1 MKKYTVPVRFAGKL
15 EYQIRANS
23 ETEAMSIAE
32 EMASEEENL
41 GDMEDIN
48 YEVLPAVAIREAEP
62 DGQNASGGENADK
75 YRLSNLL
82 SLIMASVPQITNF
95 IAVTKSGEEVAAL
108 RTSRAPKDEDD
119 CIKNMLSRLT
129 NRHLFSRVE
138 SRDSGLS
145 FCGFPL
151 MEDGKSFQYLIV
163 CYGRKAA
170 LDQAFS
176 VFDFVSNLYK
186 LGK

>member
-1 MKKYTVPVRFAGKL
+1 MKKYTVPVRFTGKL

-48 YEVLPAVAIREAEP
+48 YEVLPAVAIREAEA

-82 SLIMASVPQITNF
+82 SLIMSSVPQITNF
-95 IAVTKSGEEVAAL
+95 IAVTKSGEEVAVL

-119 CIKNMLSRLT
+119 CIKDMLSRLT
-129 NRHLFSRVE
+129 NPRLFPGVE

>member
-1 MKKYTVPVRFAGKL
+1 MKKYTVPVRFTGKL

-48 YEVLPAVAIREAEP
+48 YEVLPAVAIREAEA

-119 CIKNMLSRLT
+119 CIKDMLSRLT
-129 NRHLFSRVE
+129 NPRLFPGVE

-186 LGK
+186 LRK

>member
-1 MKKYTVPVRFAGKL
+1 MKKYTVPVRFTGKL

-119 CIKNMLSRLT
+119 CIKDMLSRLT
-129 NRHLFSRVE
+129 NPRLFPGVE

-145 FCGFPL
+145 FRGFPL

>member
-41 GDMEDIN
+41 GDMEAIN

-62 DGQNASGGENADK
+62 DGQDASGGENADK

-129 NRHLFSRVE
+129 NHHLFSRVE

-163 CYGRKAA
+163 CYESCSRPG
-170 LDQAFS
+170 
-176 VFDFVSNLYK
+176 VFGV
-186 LGK
+186 

>member
-41 GDMEDIN
+41 GDMEAIN

-62 DGQNASGGENADK
+62 DGQDASGGENADK

-129 NRHLFSRVE
+129 NHHLFSRVE

-186 LGK
+186 LRK

>member
-1 MKKYTVPVRFAGKL
+1 MKKYTVPVRFTGKL

-48 YEVLPAVAIREAEP
+48 YEVLPAVAIREAEA

-119 CIKNMLSRLT
+119 CIKNMLSRRT

-145 FCGFPL
+145 FRGFPL

-186 LGK
+186 LRK

>member
-1 MKKYTVPVRFAGKL
+1 MKKYTVPVRFTGKL

-48 YEVLPAVAIREAEP
+48 HEVLPAVAIREAEP
-62 DGQNASGGENADK
+62 DGQDASGGENADK

-119 CIKNMLSRLT
+119 CIKDMLSRLT
-129 NRHLFSRVE
+129 NPRLFPGVE

-145 FCGFPL
+145 FRGFPL

-186 LGK
+186 LGN

>member
-1 MKKYTVPVRFAGKL
+1 MKKYTVPVRFTGKL

-48 YEVLPAVAIREAEP
+48 HEVLPAVAIREAEP
-62 DGQNASGGENADK
+62 DGQDASGGENADK

-82 SLIMASVPQITNF
+82 SLIMSSVPQITNF
-95 IAVTKSGEEVAAL
+95 IAVTKSGEEVAVL

>member
-1 MKKYTVPVRFAGKL
+1 MKKYTVPVRFTGKL

-48 YEVLPAVAIREAEP
+48 HEVLPAVAIREAEP
-62 DGQNASGGENADK
+62 DGQDASGEENADK

-82 SLIMASVPQITNF
+82 SLIMSSVPQITNF
-95 IAVTKSGEEVAAL
+95 IAVTKSGEEVAVL

-119 CIKNMLSRLT
+119 CIKDMLSRLT
-129 NRHLFSRVE
+129 NPRLFPGVE

-145 FCGFPL
+145 FRGFPL